1 MVIDID
7 AGSAD
12 GLHRWRRRILDTVVL
27 HRVVKVLQRAYCI
40 GAGQQHRAAGPASVG
55 IERTQVCR
63 TSGPCF
69 GSWRCQQRGPLHEK
83 CRKQPVREKKQPEL
97 RREERVLMVI
107 CPTCSAMARPER
119 PILRMVLPL
128 RYVGAPLN
136 LRWLSDHARFLFCRT
151 IEAAFA
157 LLWWWGEVQKT
168 GPRTHWSARRL
179 CNFSV
184 LRMADFSRKT
194 V

>member
-1 MVIDID
+1 
-7 AGSAD
+7 
-12 GLHRWRRRILDTVVL
+12 
-27 HRVVKVLQRAYCI
+27 
-40 GAGQQHRAAGPASVG
+40 
-55 IERTQVCR
+55 
-63 TSGPCF
+63 
-69 GSWRCQQRGPLHEK
+69 
-83 CRKQPVREKKQPEL
+83 
-97 RREERVLMVI
+97 MVI

-179 CNFSV
+179 CNF
-184 LRMADFSRKT
+184 LRPKDGRFF
-194 V
+194 

>member
-40 GAGQQHRAAGPASVG
+40 GAGPEHSAAGPASVG

-97 RREERVLMVI
+97 RREERVLWSFVQ
-107 CPTCSAMARPER
+107 RVR
-119 PILRMVLPL
+119 
-128 RYVGAPLN
+128 
-136 LRWLSDHARFLFCRT
+136 RWLALNDRSFEWFCHYAT
-151 IEAAFA
+151 LA
-157 LLWWWGEVQKT
+157 LLKT
-168 GPRTHWSARRL
+168 
-179 CNFSV
+179 
-184 LRMADFSRKT
+184 
-194 V
+194 